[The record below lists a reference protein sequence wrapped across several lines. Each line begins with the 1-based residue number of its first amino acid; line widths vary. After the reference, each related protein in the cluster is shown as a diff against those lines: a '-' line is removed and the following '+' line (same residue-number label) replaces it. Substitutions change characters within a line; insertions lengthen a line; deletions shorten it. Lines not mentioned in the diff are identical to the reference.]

1 MWINWI
7 NYANKIQATNSISIK
22 SEIDFVFFS
31 NLNICDVVLFFPSN
45 SIKLVAASRQLLI
58 GISLWKL
65 YAKELLNNFY

>member
-1 MWINWI
+1 MQTK
-7 NYANKIQATNSISIK
+7 YKQQIQFRLKVKLIL
-22 SEIDFVFFS
+22 FFFS

-65 YAKELLNNFY
+65 CAKELLNNFY